1 MDSRAGPGALSSLV
15 VIRVYLSFFFPLSFL
30 SSSLWLC
37 QVLVATHGISSC
49 CMRTLSRDVWDLVS
63 PDQAPCIGSAVSQ
76 PLDRQERS
84 QHPCSLITPSLR
96 PSFPGGSDDKESACD
111 TGNERSIPGSGR
123 CPGGGNGNP
132 LQYSC
137 LENPMER
144 GAWRAAVHGVVKSQ
158 TPLRE

>member
-84 QHPCSLITPSLR
+84 QHPCSLITTLLLKKCLPETELRNLEMIHVKGKNMFLFPSR
-96 PSFPGGSDDKESACD
+96 RDGSQDDVL
-111 TGNERSIPGSGR
+111 
-123 CPGGGNGNP
+123 
-132 LQYSC
+132 LQY
-137 LENPMER
+137 L
-144 GAWRAAVHGVVKSQ
+144 HGSLAKG
-158 TPLRE
+158 LMYI